1 MTRFETQAKVAYLIN
16 LDRRPDRWK
25 DFIENSS
32 GLDITITRFAAIDS
46 LKLSASDFRL
56 PPAVAACWLSHQAV
70 ARDFLQS
77 AADHCLVLEDD
88 VDLNLESIDALNL
101 LWNQDIHDID
111 LLQVGYC
118 IHHNRLSNRVVY
130 SRQFLIVEILARLKL
145 LGFSIIRRILKSVY
159 GYEFSYLRGLQE
171 PVAETTFELGT
182 HAYLISRNF
191 ADAMISFNNPVHLPA
206 DLAMM
211 ELVKTEK
218 YRVARL
224 NRSLIAQNNS
234 PSSIS
239 NASSNALEIEISKL
253 SAAWTS

>member
-1 MTRFETQAKVAYLIN
+1 MTRLETQAKVAYLIN
-16 LDRRPDRWK
+16 LDRRLDRWQE
-25 DFIENSS
+25 FIENSS
-32 GLDITITRFAAIDS
+32 GLDIPITRFSAVDS

-56 PPAVAACWLSHQAV
+56 PPAVTACWLSHQAV
-70 ARDFLQS
+70 AREFLRS
-77 AADHCLVLEDD
+77 DADQCLVLEDD
-88 VDLNLESIDALNL
+88 VELNQESIDALNR
-101 LWNQDIHDID
+101 LWNTCIQGID
-111 LLQVGYC
+111 LLQVGFC

-130 SRQFLIVEILARLKL
+130 SIQFLVVEVFARFKL
-145 LGFSIIRRILKSVY
+145 LRFSTVRRILKSIY
-159 GYEFSYLRGLQE
+159 GYEFSYLRRIKM

-191 ADAMISFNNPVHLPA
+191 AAAMISFNNPVHLPA

-211 ELVKTEK
+211 EMVKTEK

-224 NRSLIAQNNS
+224 NKSLIKQSDS

-239 NASSNALEIEISKL
+239 NASSNALEMEISRI